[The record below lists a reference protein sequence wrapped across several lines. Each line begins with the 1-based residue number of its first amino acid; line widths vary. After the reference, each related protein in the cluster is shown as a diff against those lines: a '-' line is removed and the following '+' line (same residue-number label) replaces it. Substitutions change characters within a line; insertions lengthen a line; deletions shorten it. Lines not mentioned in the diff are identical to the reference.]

1 MGDQKILQ
9 QYSKMSAK
17 DDLKK
22 VLSDTST
29 DTKALSSK
37 IREIIVGVQANK
49 HNNSS
54 SLKYNLGCLAV
65 YEN

>member
-1 MGDQKILQ
+1 
-9 QYSKMSAK
+9 MSVK

-37 IREIIVGVQANK
+37 IREIIVGV
-49 HNNSS
+49 
-54 SLKYNLGCLAV
+54 
-65 YEN
+65 